1 MQNAFNSTD
10 NETIKKLQ
18 ELKSKSFSKLGVL
31 VSEKNDVIA
40 IEPLTCL
47 ETGLLVFDCSGVTLF
62 ISQKTIRKTGGLDLK
77 YDSKEEKWSFAK
89 NAYKQ
94 YIKEIPVKP
103 EKVPKKLNPDINK
116 PVKKASKKKPT
127 LSGESNV

>member
-10 NETIKKLQ
+10 NDTLKNLQ

-40 IEPLTCL
+40 IEPLVCL

-62 ISQKTIRKTGGLDLK
+62 ISEKTIRKTGGLDLK
-77 YDSKEEKWSFAK
+77 YDSREKKWSFAK
-89 NAYKQ
+89 NAYKH
-94 YIKEIPVKP
+94 YVKEIPAKP
-103 EKVPKKLNPDINK
+103 EKTPKKLNPDINK
-116 PVKKASKKKPT
+116 PGRKASKKKPT